1 MIWKFGNLIMLN
13 KINPCKKIII
23 PIISMAHYLII
34 SFILSSCAQISA
46 PTGGERDK
54 NPPKI
59 KAENPANKTLNF
71 NGKEIKIAFSEWI
84 QPLTNPKN
92 QIIIS
97 PNIDPFPKI
106 SIERNMLLIKFKENS
121 LLPNTTYSLFFGD
134 NIKDNNEGNAFSNFK
149 YLFSTGSYIDSLQI
163 KGKIIPADG
172 KQEDNTYL
180 VIYSD
185 LSDTAFTKTRPM
197 YATKIDNSGNFSLEN
212 VKEGRYKI
220 YTLTDKNANYYY
232 DLPTEKIGFTDSVI
246 ELKRNLDTLTIHHF
260 LPEAENYRLTSTE
273 NTINGGILKLE
284 LNKPYAVEKDEWR
297 VSLKEDSTLAALTF
311 PQEDGNKLLIYF
323 PNLKSDTGKYQLML
337 YLNNDLVDS
346 LPVRITSVKWK
357 TPQLFFTDTS
367 AYKNLKV
374 FEGKNLKLKAA
385 YYTTSKPDTSKIM
398 LTDSAGHNLP
408 YEIHMQED
416 LSTLELKTD
425 WKSGIPYKLTIND
438 SALVDI
444 IGNYNKKQ
452 DFSILGVSAKKGGN
466 LLINI
471 ELPDFKND
479 YIAILSDNSGK
490 VWDRRILRDSQALKI
505 DYGLMPA
512 GNYSLKI
519 IDDKN
524 NNGIEN
530 SGSYIHKIL
539 PEKSFTSKPLTIKE
553 NWDAEET
560 VKADFSMPTIV
571 PRKTNNESDEE
582 TGEEEK
588 NTIKPGIK
596 NFQDKNAPG
605 KN

>member
-1 MIWKFGNLIMLN
+1 LKKPD

-23 PIISMAHYLII
+23 PITSLFNCLII

-59 KAENPANKTLNF
+59 KAENPPNKSLNYS
-71 NGKEIKIAFSEWI
+71 GKEIKISFNEWL
-84 QPLTNPKN
+84 QPLTNIKS
-92 QIIIS
+92 QVIIS

-106 SIERNMLLIKFKENS
+106 SIERNILHIKFKDNV

-134 NIKDNNEGNAFSNFK
+134 NIKDNNEGNAFPNFK

-172 KQEDNTYL
+172 KLEDNTYL

-197 YATKIDNSGNFSLEN
+197 YATKIDNNGSFSLEN

-232 DLPTEKIGFTDSVI
+232 DLPTEKIGFTDSALV
-246 ELKRNLDTLTIHHF
+246 LNANLDTLSIHHF
-260 LPEAENYRLTSTE
+260 LPEAEKYRIVSSE
-273 NTINGGILKLE
+273 NTINGGMIKLE
-284 LNKPYAVEKDEWR
+284 LNKPYAVEKDEWK
-297 VSLKEDSTLAALTF
+297 VSLKEDSTLTALSF
-311 PQEDGNKLLIYF
+311 PQEDGKKLLVYF
-323 PNLKSDTGKYQLML
+323 PNLKSDTGRYQLML
-337 YLNNDLVDS
+337 FLNNNLVDS
-346 LPVRITSVKWK
+346 LPVRIASAKWK
-357 TPQLFFTDTS
+357 KPQLFFTDTS

-374 FEGKNLKLKAA
+374 FEGKKLKLKSTN
-385 YYTTSKPDTSKIM
+385 YTTSKPDTSKIS
-398 LTDSAGHNLP
+398 LTDSAGQKLS
-408 YEIHMQED
+408 YEIRVLED
-416 LSTLELKTD
+416 LSSLELKTD
-425 WKSGIPYKLTIND
+425 WKNGVPYKLTIND
-438 SALVDI
+438 SAMIDLL
-444 IGNYNKKQ
+444 GNYNKKQ
-452 DFSILGVSAKKGGN
+452 DFSILGVSPKKGGN

-471 ELPDFKND
+471 VLPDFKND
-479 YIAILSDNSGK
+479 YIVILSDNSGK
-490 VWDRRILRDSQALKI
+490 VWDRRILRDSQAIKM
-505 DYGLMPA
+505 DYGLLPA
-512 GNYSLKI
+512 GSYSLKI

-530 SGSYIHKIL
+530 SGSYMHKTL

-571 PRKTNNESDEE
+571 PRKTNNED
-582 TGEEEK
+582 GGDGVIEK
-588 NTIKPGIK
+588 SEFKNEIK
-596 NFQDKNAPG
+596 NIPG
-605 KN
+605 KKDIGKN

>member
-1 MIWKFGNLIMLN
+1 MPDN
-13 KINPCKKIII
+13 INACKKIII
-23 PIISMAHYLII
+23 PIISLSHYLII
-34 SFILSSCAQISA
+34 LFLLTSCAQITA

-84 QPLTNPKN
+84 QPLTNTKS
-92 QIIIS
+92 QVIIS

-106 SIERNMLLIKFKENS
+106 SIERNILLIKFKDNA
-121 LLPNTTYSLFFGD
+121 LLSNTTYSLFFGD

-149 YLFSTGSYIDSLQI
+149 FLFSTGNYIDSLQI

-172 KQEDNTYL
+172 KLEDNTYL
-180 VIYSD
+180 AIYSD

-232 DLPTEKIGFTDSVI
+232 DLPTEKIGFTDSAIV
-246 ELKRNLDTLTIHHF
+246 LNANLDTLSIQHF
-260 LPEAENYRLTSTE
+260 LPEAEKYRIVSSE
-273 NTINGGILKLE
+273 NTINGGIIKLE
-284 LNKPYAVEKDEWR
+284 LNKAYSVEKDEWK
-297 VSLKEDSTLAALTF
+297 VSLKEDSTLTALSF
-311 PQEDGNKLLIYF
+311 PQEDGKKLLVYF
-323 PNLKSDTGKYQLML
+323 PNLKSDTGRYQLML
-337 YLNNDLVDS
+337 FLNNNMVDS

-374 FEGKNLKLKAA
+374 FEGKNLKLKST
-385 YYTTSKPDTSKIM
+385 YYTTSKPDTSKII
-398 LTDSAGHNLP
+398 LTDSSGQKLP
-408 YEIHMQED
+408 YEIHVEED
-416 LSTLELKTD
+416 LSTLELKTG
-425 WKSGIPYKLTIND
+425 WKGGMPYKLTIND
-438 SALVDI
+438 SAMVDLL
-444 IGNYNKKQ
+444 GNYSKKQ
-452 DFSILGVSAKKGGN
+452 DFSILGVSPKKGGN

-471 ELPDFKND
+471 VLPDFEND
-479 YIAILSDNSGK
+479 YIAILSDNSNK
-490 VWDRRILRDSQALKI
+490 VWDKRILRNSQALKI
-505 DYGLMPA
+505 DYGLLPA
-512 GNYSLKI
+512 GSYSLKI

-530 SGSYIHKIL
+530 SGSYIHKTL

-560 VKADFSMPTIV
+560 VNADFSMPTIV
-571 PRKTNNESDEE
+571 PRTTSNEG
-582 TGEEEK
+582 GEESEIEK
-588 NTIKPGIK
+588 SEFKNGIK
-596 NFQDKNAPG
+596 TIPG
-605 KN
+605 KKDIGKN